1 MAKFCVIGSLNM
13 DLVVNV
19 DRFPRPGETLVGT
32 AFATHPGGKGANQ
45 AVALARLEADVR
57 MIGRIG
63 DDGFGESY
71 RRTLTAEGV
80 HDHSVETVAGV
91 PTGIAAIEVDASG
104 ENHIVIVAGANGT
117 VDAAFIDAA
126 RDQIAECDFALFQ
139 LEIPLESTEYALS
152 VAKEVGCA
160 TILDPAPAQTLSSAL
175 VSHVDYLTPNA
186 HEAEIL
192 TGIAV
197 TNEESARRAAE
208 KLVAMGARNAVIKAG
223 SLGAFI
229 LSDGAFLAVPGF
241 AVEVVDTTAAGDAFN
256 AGLAWALGLGEPL
269 PQAVRYAN
277 AVGALACRA
286 AGAQAAMPTE
296 AAVRAFVEQ
305 QSR

>member
-1 MAKFCVIGSLNM
+1 MAKFCVVGSINM
-13 DLVVNV
+13 DLVINV
-19 DRFPRPGETLVGT
+19 DRFPRPGETLLGS

-71 RRTLTAEGV
+71 RRTLQAEGV
-80 HDHSVETVAGV
+80 HDHSVETLTGI
-91 PTGIAAIEVDASG
+91 PTGIAAIEVDSAG

-126 RDQIAECDFALFQ
+126 REQIAECDYALFQ
-139 LEIPLESTEYALS
+139 LEIPLAATEYALG

-160 TILDPAPAQTLSSAL
+160 TILDPAPAQPLSPEMISR
-175 VSHVDYLTPNA
+175 VDYLTPNA

-192 TGIAV
+192 TGVAV
-197 TNEESARRAAE
+197 SDDASARQAAE
-208 KLVAMGARNAVIKAG
+208 TLVSMGARNVVIKAG
-223 SLGAFI
+223 ALGAFI
-229 LSDGAFLAVPGF
+229 LANGGFTPVPGF
-241 AVEVVDTTAAGDAFN
+241 PVAVVDTTAAGDAFN

-305 QSR
+305 QSA